1 MLSSGE
7 DAGAIAGPA
16 LCMERKAEKQPWRS
30 ILKDVPHENIKES
43 ICQNLENNKLLS
55 ADFSLISILLSIF
68 TPLLS
73 CQAPFFIDCSP
84 EAGRSTGKGNFAPD
98 IIFGPRMPCLTL
110 QFQGCV

>member
-16 LCMERKAEKQPWRS
+16 LCMECKSEKQPWRS

-73 CQAPFFIDCSP
+73 CQAPFFTDCLLS
-84 EAGRSTGKGNFAPD
+84 
-98 IIFGPRMPCLTL
+98 
-110 QFQGCV
+110 